1 MRILILYEP
10 QHDKTNKMT
19 CAPSEDSESSL
30 CAYDQL
36 RTQCF
41 FMRTDIRRDEK
52 KTSNYEQEWD
62 FGESLRASED
72 MERW

>member
-30 CAYDQL
+30 RAYGQL

-62 FGESLRASED
+62 FEGP
-72 MERW
+72 